1 MAEITV
7 TTFAEAQEC
16 YRNKN
21 LRQALYDAGE
31 VIMSDVVVNLH
42 GDEHRDRRRL
52 ENRLFRRDTFTLYE
66 QDLFP
71 PIIESTLA
79 PHLAEGK
86 AELVKLGHQLMMNLA
101 AFTAGVDRPQGT
113 PEETFR
119 LYDYL
124 TTFIEGA
131 TLAHYTGNKEAKV
144 VEIEAALDA
153 FDAEFLTPGMDRRQA
168 LLDQLEAGEIET
180 DDLPKDVL
188 MVLMHNQDRLELS
201 HETIRREIAFYML
214 AGAHTSATA
223 FNRVIHNIFGWLA
236 GHPEDEHRVRED
248 RLFVQKC
255 THETIRLQPSSPT
268 GMRWA
273 LEDID
278 LSSGIHLAKGDRV
291 TLDLLS
297 VNRDKSVFGDDAA
310 DFNPDRTPPEGI
322 APWGLSFGQGMHAC
336 IGQDLAAGVSFVD
349 GDDVDAHLF
358 GLVPVAVQT
367 LFDHGCRPDPNAP
380 PEMDASTTRPY
391 FGRYPV
397 VFASA

>member
-7 TTFAEAQEC
+7 TTFAEAREC

-71 PIIESTLA
+71 PIIEATLA

-113 PEETFR
+113 PAETFH

-131 TLAHYTGNKEAKV
+131 TLAHYTGDKEAKV
-144 VEIEAALDA
+144 VEIEAALEA
-153 FDAEFLTPGMDRRQA
+153 FDAEFLTPGMNRRQA
-168 LLDQLEAGEIET
+168 LLDQFEAGEIDT

-201 HETIRREIAFYML
+201 KETIRREIAFYML

-223 FNRVIHNIFGWLA
+223 FNRVVHNIFGWLA
-236 GHPEDEHRVRED
+236 KHPEDEHRVRED

-273 LEDID
+273 LADID
-278 LSSGIHLAKGDRV
+278 LSSGLHIAKGDRV

-297 VNRDKSVFGDDAA
+297 VNRDQSVFGHDAA
-310 DFNPDRTPPEGI
+310 DFNPDRALPEGI

-336 IGQDLAAGVSFVD
+336 IGQDLASGVSFAD
-349 GDDVDAHLF
+349 GDDLDAHLF
-358 GLVPVAVQT
+358 GLVPAAVQT
-367 LFDHGCRPDPNAP
+367 LFDHGCRPDPDDP

-397 VFASA
+397 VFGG

>member
-1 MAEITV
+1 MADISV
-7 TTFAEAQEC
+7 TTFADAREC

-52 ENRLFRRDTFTLYE
+52 ENRLFRHDTFTLYE

-124 TTFIEGA
+124 TKFIEGA
-131 TLAHYTGNKEAKV
+131 TLAHYTGDKRAKV

-153 FDAEFLTPGMDRRQA
+153 FDTEFLTPGMDRRQA
-168 LLDQLEAGEIET
+168 LLDQFEAGKIDA

-201 HETIRREIAFYML
+201 HESIRREIAFYML

-223 FNRVIHNIFGWLA
+223 FNRVMHNIFGWLTDN
-236 GHPEDEHRVRED
+236 PEDEHRVRDD
-248 RLFVQKC
+248 RLFVQRC

-273 LEDID
+273 LDDID
-278 LSSGIHLAKGDRV
+278 LSSGVHITKGDRV

-297 VNRDKSVFGDDAA
+297 VNRDQSVFGEDAA
-310 DFNPDRTPPEGI
+310 DFSPDRTLPEGI

-336 IGQDLAAGVSFVD
+336 IGQDLASGVSFVD

-358 GLVPVAVQT
+358 GLVPAAVQT
-367 LFDHGCRPDPNAP
+367 LFDQGCRPDPDDP

-397 VFASA
+397 LFNT

>member
-7 TTFAEAQEC
+7 TTFADAREC

-52 ENRLFRRDTFTLYE
+52 ENRLFRRDTFMLYE

-79 PHLAEGK
+79 PHLTEGR

-124 TTFIEGA
+124 TKFIEGA
-131 TLAHYTGNKEAKV
+131 TLAHYTGDKKAKIA
-144 VEIEAALDA
+144 EIEDALEA
-153 FDAEFLTPGMDRRQA
+153 FDAEFLSPGMARRQA
-168 LLDQLEAGEIET
+168 YLDQLEAGEAT
-180 DDLPKDVL
+180 ADDLPKDVL

-223 FNRVIHNIFGWLA
+223 FNRVIHNIFGWLVD
-236 GHPEDEHRVRED
+236 HPEDEHRVRED
-248 RLFVQKC
+248 RLFVQQC

-273 LEDID
+273 LADID
-278 LSSGIHLAKGDRV
+278 LSSGVRIAEGDRV

-297 VNRDKSVFGDDAA
+297 VNRDPSVFGDDAA
-310 DFNPDRTPPEGI
+310 DFNPDRVLPDGV

-336 IGQDLAAGVSFVD
+336 IGQDLASGVSFAD
-349 GDDVDAHLF
+349 GDDMDAHLF
-358 GLVPVAVQT
+358 GLVPAAVQT
-367 LFDHGCRPDPNAP
+367 LFDHGCRPDPDDP

-397 VFASA
+397 VFAA